1 MKWLIGLTCIAALSG
16 CVSMAMHEKQR
27 GEHCGANAECRAQ
40 QQKERETAS
49 AMESAIIIGATE
61 AIVDAVAR
69 KQEPTPQVVDPG
81 YQCRNPDDVVICS
94 ALDGCYCAEK

>member
-1 MKWLIGLTCIAALSG
+1 MQWMLTLIGIAMLSG
-16 CVSMAMHEKQR
+16 CASMAMYEKQR

-40 QQKERETAS
+40 QRKEQETAG
-49 AMESAIIIGATE
+49 AIESAIIIGATE
-61 AIVDAVAR
+61 AVVDAVSQ
-69 KQEPTPQVVDPG
+69 KKEPTPQAVDPG